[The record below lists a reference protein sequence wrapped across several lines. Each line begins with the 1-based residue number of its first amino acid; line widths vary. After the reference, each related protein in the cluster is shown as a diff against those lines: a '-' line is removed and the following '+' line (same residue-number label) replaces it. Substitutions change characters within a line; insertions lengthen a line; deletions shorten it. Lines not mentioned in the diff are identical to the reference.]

1 MNCARTTGPRP
12 CQASA
17 PSCCP
22 CWRVSPR
29 RRGRQLGAKGRN
41 RLGPEAA
48 GTLVLVCWL
57 LRCCAALL
65 VCCGAYLGEA
75 DARCCRSGSQ
85 AETLLATAGWQG
97 HVHGVLH
104 HHFVHDILVG
114 IMLQHMSQLEG
125 HSNFHDA
132 ITAHLSALH
141 VVLVRGRRL
150 R

>member
-1 MNCARTTGPRP
+1 MPG
-12 CQASA
+12 
-17 PSCCP
+17 
-22 CWRVSPR
+22 VV
-29 RRGRQLGAKGRN
+29 
-41 RLGPEAA
+41 GPEAKPKHY
-48 GTLVLVCWL
+48 
-57 LRCCAALL
+57 LR
-65 VCCGAYLGEA
+65 
-75 DARCCRSGSQ
+75 
-85 AETLLATAGWQG
+85 LLAGKVMCMAS
-97 HVHGVLH
+97 LH